1 MWRKFIVITVR
12 AEYTARFR
20 EITKLTE
27 ETFQLQQPLVSE
39 LAQRLT
45 RKYGPLMEAL
55 LIDPETKDLNNKGT
69 LFLDSKGQR
78 ISINDTLEDGEVIA
92 FMVGIAGG

>member
-1 MWRKFIVITVR
+1 MITVR

-20 EITKLTE
+20 EITKTTE
-27 ETFQLQQPLVSE
+27 ETIQLQQPLVSE
-39 LAQRLT
+39 LAQFLT
-45 RKYGPLMEAL
+45 QKYGPLMEAL

-78 ISINDTLEDGEVIA
+78 ISIDDTLDDGEVIA

>member
-1 MWRKFIVITVR
+1 
-12 AEYTARFR
+12 
-20 EITKLTE
+20 
-27 ETFQLQQPLVSE
+27 
-39 LAQRLT
+39 
-45 RKYGPLMEAL
+45 MEAL

-78 ISINDTLEDGEVIA
+78 ISIDDTLDDGEVIA

>member
-1 MWRKFIVITVR
+1 MITVR

-20 EITKLTE
+20 EITKTTE
-27 ETFQLQQPLVSE
+27 ETIQLQQPLVSE
-39 LAQRLT
+39 LAQFLT

-78 ISINDTLEDGEVIA
+78 ISIDDTLDDGEVIA

>member
-1 MWRKFIVITVR
+1 MITVR

-20 EITKLTE
+20 EITKVTE
-27 ETFQLQQPLVSE
+27 ETIQLQQPLVSE
-39 LAQRLT
+39 LAQFLT

-78 ISINDTLEDGEVIA
+78 ISIDDTLADGEVIA

>member
-1 MWRKFIVITVR
+1 MITVR

-27 ETFQLQQPLVSE
+27 ETFQLEQPLVSE
-39 LAQRLT
+39 LAQKLVQ
-45 RKYGPLMEAL
+45 KYGRFMEAL

>member
-1 MWRKFIVITVR
+1 MITVR

-20 EITKLTE
+20 EITRVPE

-39 LAQRLT
+39 LAQRLVK
-45 RKYGPLMEAL
+45 KYGPLMEAL

>member
-1 MWRKFIVITVR
+1 MITVR

-20 EITKLTE
+20 EITKVTE
-27 ETFQLQQPLVSE
+27 ETIQLQQPLVFE
-39 LAQRLT
+39 LAQFLT

-78 ISINDTLEDGEVIA
+78 ISIDDTLDDGEVIA

>member
-1 MWRKFIVITVR
+1 MITVR

-27 ETFQLQQPLVSE
+27 ETFQLEQPLVAE
-39 LAQRLT
+39 LAQKLVQ
-45 RKYGPLMEAL
+45 KYGRLMEAL

-78 ISINDTLEDGEVIA
+78 ISIHDTLEDGEVIA